1 MKRPLRPAA
10 LLSVLALAACA
21 SSQSATPRSE
31 DPFSGGAANEEVL
44 LTVQNNDFR
53 DASIYVY
60 WNGVRDRVGEVTGK
74 TSETFRMSWR
84 SERVEL
90 GIDFVGGGGYRSESI
105 DVTQGDH
112 LNFVIL
118 SDFLGN

>member
-1 MKRPLRPAA
+1 M
-10 LLSVLALAACA
+10 LSILALAACA
-21 SSQSATPRSE
+21 TCLSE
-31 DPFSGGAANEEVL
+31 DPFSGGAASEQVL

-74 TSETFRMSWR
+74 TSETFRMRWR
-84 SERVEL
+84 SESVQL
-90 GIDFVGGGGYRSESI
+90 GIDFVGGGGYRSETI
-105 DVTQGDH
+105 GVNEGEH

-118 SDFLGN
+118 SDYQGP